1 MGLVIGTPRRGVRG
15 RGDRGVIRVFE
26 VRVALDHDEAHL
38 RSLLLERLGI
48 PADELLAWR
57 VARRSID
64 ARKKDRVQVVYLLD
78 AEVADPAAVLAR
90 AATGKLEHAPEYRY
104 APPEPGSE
112 RLGARPVVI
121 GSGPAG
127 LFAALLLAE
136 SGYRPLLL
144 ERGQPVE
151 RRSLDVAGLL
161 ERGAFDSESN
171 VVFGEGG
178 VGTFSDGKLY
188 TLIGDERR
196 HKVFAELAAC
206 GAPPEILIAAKPH
219 IGTDHLRRVVPA
231 LRARILAAGGE
242 VLFGRRVTDLLVSA
256 GSVCGVSIAGAGDIP
271 AGAVVLAAGH
281 SARDTFAML
290 HARGAALAPKAFS
303 LGVRI
308 EHPQSL
314 IDRTQY
320 GAAAGHPRLGAAEY
334 KLVHHGADERSVYSF
349 CMCPGG
355 EVVPAAS
362 EADGVV
368 TNGMSRFARDGVN
381 ANSALLVSVR
391 PEDFGDAAPLAGLDF
406 QRRWERAAFA
416 LGGGGHAAPVQ
427 RVGDFLA
434 GRATVR
440 LGAVLPTY
448 RPGCRPGDLAGC
460 LPQFAVHAL
469 RAALP
474 LLERKLRGFANP
486 DALLTGVETRS
497 SSPVRVLRDAEG
509 QSSLGG
515 LYPAGEGA
523 GYAGGIV
530 SAAVDGLRAAEAIIR
545 RFRPDQP

>member
-1 MGLVIGTPRRGVRG
+1 M
-15 RGDRGVIRVFE
+15 IRVFE
-26 VRVALDHDEAHL
+26 VRIPLNHDEGQVRNA
-38 RSLLLERLGI
+38 LLERLGI
-48 PADELLAWR
+48 PAQELLSWR
-57 VARRSID
+57 IARRSVD
-64 ARKKDRVQVVYLLD
+64 ARRKDRVQMVYQLD
-78 AEVADPAAVLAR
+78 AEVSDPRAVLAR
-90 AATGKLEHAPEYRY
+90 AAPGTIEPAPEYRY
-104 APPEPGSE
+104 EPPLPGQEKLAE
-112 RLGARPVVI
+112 RPAVV

-136 SGYRPLLL
+136 VGYRPLLV
-144 ERGQPVE
+144 ERGRSVE
-151 RRSLDVAGLL
+151 QRAADVAALV
-161 ERGAFDSESN
+161 ERGAFDPESN

-178 VGTFSDGKLY
+178 AGTFSDGKLY

-206 GAPPEILIAAKPH
+206 GAPPEILVSAKPH
-219 IGTDHLRRVVPA
+219 IGTDNLRRVVPA

-242 VLFGRRVTDLLVSA
+242 VLFGRRVVDLVVEDGTARGLVLD
-256 GSVCGVSIAGAGDIP
+256 GTETIP
-271 AGAVVLAAGH
+271 TGAVVVAAGH
-281 SARDTFAML
+281 SARDTYAML
-290 HARGAALAPKAFS
+290 HARGVALAPKPFS

-308 EHPQSL
+308 EHLQEA
-314 IDRTQY
+314 IDRAQY
-320 GAAAGHPRLGAAEY
+320 GPAAGHPRLGAAEY
-334 KLVHHGADERSVYSF
+334 KLVHHGLGGRSVYTF

-368 TNGMSRFARDGVN
+368 TNGMSRFARNGRN
-381 ANSALLVSVR
+381 ANSALLVSVQ
-391 PEDFGDAAPLAGLDF
+391 PGDFGSDGPLAGLEL
-406 QRRWERAAFA
+406 QRRWERAAYT

-434 GRATVR
+434 GRPSEH
-440 LGAVLPTY
+440 LGAVQPTY
-448 RPGCRPGDLAGC
+448 RPGWRPGDLSGC
-460 LPQFAVHAL
+460 LPEFAAQAL

-474 LLERKLRGFANP
+474 VLERRLRGFAHP

-497 SSPVRVLRDAEG
+497 SSPVRVLRDADGE
-509 QSSLGG
+509 SSVRR

-545 RFRPDQP
+545 RFAPPR

>member
-1 MGLVIGTPRRGVRG
+1 M
-15 RGDRGVIRVFE
+15 IRVFE
-26 VRVALDHDEAHL
+26 IRLALDHDEEQL
-38 RSLLLERLGI
+38 RSALLERLSI

-57 VARRSID
+57 VARRSVD
-64 ARKKDRVQVVYLLD
+64 ARKKDRVQLVYLLD

-90 AATGKLEHAPEYRY
+90 AATGKLEPAPDYRY
-104 APPEPGSE
+104 RPPPPGTE
-112 RLGARPVVI
+112 RMTHRPVIV

-127 LFAALLLAE
+127 LFAALLLGEA
-136 SGYRPLLL
+136 GYRPLLL
-144 ERGQPVE
+144 ERGKPVE
-151 RRSLDVAGLL
+151 QRTADVAALL
-161 ERGAFDSESN
+161 ERGAFDPESN

-178 VGTFSDGKLY
+178 AGTFSDGKLY
-188 TLIGDERR
+188 TLIGDDRR

-206 GAPPEILIAAKPH
+206 GAPPEILVAAKPH
-219 IGTDHLRRVVPA
+219 IGTDNLRRVVPA

-242 VLFGRRVTDLLVSA
+242 VRFGQRVSDLLIETNQVR
-256 GSVCGVSIAGAGDIP
+256 GVMVGAADTIL

-290 HARGAALAPKAFS
+290 HARGVALAPKPFS

-308 EHPQSL
+308 EHLQAK
-314 IDRTQY
+314 IDRVQHGFAT
-320 GAAAGHPRLGAAEY
+320 GHPRLGAAEY
-334 KLVHHGADERSVYSF
+334 KLSHHGADGRAVYSF

-368 TNGMSRFARDGVN
+368 TNGMSLFARAGRN

-391 PEDFGDAAPLAGLDF
+391 PEDFGGVSPLAGLDF
-406 QRRWERAAFA
+406 QRRWERAAFT
-416 LGGGGHAAPVQ
+416 LGGGAHAAPVQ
-427 RVGDFLA
+427 RLEDFLA
-434 GRATVR
+434 DRPSVR

-448 RPGCRPGDLAGC
+448 RPGHRLGDIAHC
-460 LPQFAVHAL
+460 LPQFAVQAL

-474 LLERKLRGFANP
+474 MLERKLRGFTDP

-497 SSPVRVLRDAEG
+497 SSPVRVLRDDSG
-509 QSSLGG
+509 QSSVGG

-545 RFRPDQP
+545 RFAPPL